1 MKTKPIIIIAFA
13 ALLMTSCI
21 KDYLGQ
27 GDDKI
32 KFTSNNYLYEG
43 SLYSLYLYD
52 EIETLDNKIQE
63 LNDIINNNQGDENT
77 KKDLVA
83 ASEQRHILNKDLQG
97 IISLEQVGL
106 RLPPPPPPCP
116 RPRNCDFSGLEYILT
131 PVGAEK
137 INILFLDD
145 DGNTVGGGTIDELS
159 PLPDS
164 KGQINYSNMMINGQQ
179 GSVAAIQVQVFN
191 SQGIEERN
199 YLVK

>member
-27 GDDKI
+27 GEDKI

-83 ASEQRHILNKDLQG
+83 ASEQRQILNKDLQG

-164 KGQINYSNMMINGQQ
+164 KGQINYSNMMINGQS
-179 GSVAAIQVQVFN
+179 GSVAAIQVSVLN
-191 SQGIEERN
+191 DVGKVLRD
-199 YLVK
+199 YLIK

>member
-52 EIETLDNKIQE
+52 EIETLDKKIQE

-83 ASEQRHILNKDLQG
+83 ASEQRQILNKDLQG

-164 KGQINYSNMMINGQQ
+164 KGQINYSNMTINGQQ